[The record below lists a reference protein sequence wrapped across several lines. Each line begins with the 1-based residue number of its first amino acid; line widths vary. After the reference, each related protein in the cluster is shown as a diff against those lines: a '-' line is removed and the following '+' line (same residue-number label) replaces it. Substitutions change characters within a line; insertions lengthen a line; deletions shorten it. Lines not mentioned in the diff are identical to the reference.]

1 MGPLLFFPPASP
13 NAAAESFQFIM
24 STSQLLTALLCKC
37 LHSLSRGEE
46 NFFLI
51 LSRFKQKQTRAQ
63 LNWIKKAACARK
75 SDTAPAEAKWNL
87 K

>member
-1 MGPLLFFPPASP
+1 MQMPPLSV
-13 NAAAESFQFIM
+13 
-24 STSQLLTALLCKC
+24 KR
-37 LHSLSRGEE
+37 RGEK
-46 NFFLI
+46 NLI